1 VKKTDLKAIKELTIK
16 DLSVKAEVFRKELAD
31 LSLAVLDKTNK
42 GKDVKLAFKKRKD
55 LAQVL
60 TVMRQKELVAGLE
73 SRAEQLTSELA
84 NQEEEKPKTKRV
96 RKEKTS

>member
-1 VKKTDLKAIKELTIK
+1 
-16 DLSVKAEVFRKELAD
+16 
-31 LSLAVLDKTNK
+31 
-42 GKDVKLAFKKRKD
+42 
-55 LAQVL
+55 
-60 TVMRQKELVAGLE
+60 MRQKELVAGLE